1 MTEKPSVNG
10 TIDLTIDAKKAIAG
24 KYTVMQRISTLEKNG
39 LTVSLLNPQIIFVDV
54 PEHKAQLQNFTTG
67 ENDQTSNSSL
77 VVLRDLA
84 KYASVGVALALIG
97 YLIYRKINQSRLK
110 RNNQNRV

>member
-1 MTEKPSVNG
+1 M
-10 TIDLTIDAKKAIAG
+10 A
-24 KYTVMQRISTLEKNG
+24 RISTLERDN
-39 LTVSLLNPQIIFVDV
+39 LTVSLLYPQTVFVDV
-54 PEHKAQLQNFTTG
+54 PAHKDQSQNFATG

-84 KYASVGVALALIG
+84 KYASVGVAFTLIG

-110 RNNQNRV
+110 RNNQKSV